1 MKTKKVY
8 IYRYTTR
15 PCLVK
20 VYNGNFTI
28 IEKNG
33 EIGFDNYVD
42 VEDFDYVNI
51 EYFDNLDNLVNESFN
66 DEGLCYDFYSFRNDR
81 MEEFKDAISK
91 IIQEKID
98 YLEDKIKELEY
109 FKNNIDND
117 VSNIIET
124 AVKLCKEEK
133 N

>member
-1 MKTKKVY
+1 
-8 IYRYTTR
+8 
-15 PCLVK
+15 
-20 VYNGNFTI
+20 
-28 IEKNG
+28 
-33 EIGFDNYVD
+33 
-42 VEDFDYVNI
+42 
-51 EYFDNLDNLVNESFN
+51 
-66 DEGLCYDFYSFRNDR
+66 

-109 FKNNIDND
+109 FKNNINSA
-117 VSNIIET
+117 VSSVIEK

>member
-15 PCLVK
+15 PYLAK

-33 EIGFDNYVD
+33 KLDSDNSVD
-42 VEDFDYVNI
+42 VEGFDYVNI
-51 EYFDNLDNLVNESFN
+51 ECFDNLDNIINESFN
-66 DEGLCYDFYSFRNDR
+66 NEGLCYDFYSFRNDR
-81 MEEFKDAISK
+81 MEEFKDAVAK

-109 FKNNIDND
+109 FKNNITND

-124 AVKLCKEEK
+124 AVKLCKED
-133 N
+133 

>member
-1 MKTKKVY
+1 MKNKKVY
-8 IYRYTTR
+8 IYRYTTI
-15 PCLVK
+15 PYLVK

-28 IEKNG
+28 IEKNSK
-33 EIGFDNYVD
+33 IDFDNSVD

-51 EYFDNLDNLVNESFN
+51 ECFDNLDNIINETFN
-66 DEGLCYDFYSFRNDR
+66 NEGLCYDFYSFRNDR
-81 MEEFKDAISK
+81 MQEFKDAVVK

-109 FKNNIDND
+109 FKNNISND

-124 AVKLCKEEK
+124 TVKLCKEE
-133 N
+133 